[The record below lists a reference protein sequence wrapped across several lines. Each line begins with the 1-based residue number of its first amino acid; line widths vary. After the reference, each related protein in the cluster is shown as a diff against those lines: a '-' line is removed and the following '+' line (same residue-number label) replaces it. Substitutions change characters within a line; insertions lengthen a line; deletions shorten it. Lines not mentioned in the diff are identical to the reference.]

1 MQIKGYFITGTDTE
15 IGKTYASVSLIHH
28 LVKQGYRVA
37 GLKPIA
43 SGCEIRE
50 GQLRNDDA
58 MKLMQAANV
67 GLTYSQVNRYAF
79 EPAISPH
86 IAAGDTGVTIDPK
99 LIQRDLEYALSQADI
114 CIVEGVGGWKA
125 PLADSKKAGWLDVE
139 KLAVQLGLP
148 VILIAGIRLGCINHT
163 LLSIEKIQG
172 SGANLVGWVANC
184 CDPDTQRPEEQIDS
198 IAART
203 STPLLC
209 TLPFDTTA
217 TTLKSQG
224 IWSLP

>member
-1 MQIKGYFITGTDTE
+1 MKGYFITGTDTE
-15 IGKTYASVSLIHH
+15 IGKTHASVSLIHY

-43 SGCEIRE
+43 SGCEIIN

-58 MKLMQAANV
+58 LKLMQSANV
-67 GLTYSQVNRYAF
+67 ELSYSEVNRYAF

-86 IAAGDTGVTIDPK
+86 MAARDRGVTIDPT
-99 LIQRDLEYALSQADI
+99 LIRGDLEYALSQADI

-125 PLADSKKAGWLDVE
+125 PLADSAEAGWLDVE
-139 KLAVQLGLP
+139 KLALQLGLP
-148 VILIAGIRLGCINHT
+148 VILVAGIRLGCINHT

-198 IAART
+198 IVART
-203 STPLLC
+203 SLPLLY
-209 TLPFDTTA
+209 TLPFDTTD
-217 TTLKSQG
+217 TTDKPQG
-224 IWSLP
+224 TWSLP

>member
-1 MQIKGYFITGTDTE
+1 
-15 IGKTYASVSLIHH
+15 
-28 LVKQGYRVA
+28 
-37 GLKPIA
+37 
-43 SGCEIRE
+43 
-50 GQLRNDDA
+50 
-58 MKLMQAANV
+58 QAANV
-67 GLTYSQVNRYAF
+67 ELTYSQVNRYAF

-125 PLADSKKAGWLDVE
+125 PLADSTKAGCLDVE
-139 KLAVQLGLP
+139 KLALQLGLP
-148 VILIAGIRLGCINHT
+148 VILVAGIRLGCINHT

-184 CDPDTQRPEEQIDS
+184 CDPHTQRPEEQIES

-203 STPLLC
+203 SSPLLC
-209 TLPFDTTA
+209 TLPFDMAGTTH
-217 TTLKSQG
+217 KSQG
-224 IWSLP
+224 TWSSFP